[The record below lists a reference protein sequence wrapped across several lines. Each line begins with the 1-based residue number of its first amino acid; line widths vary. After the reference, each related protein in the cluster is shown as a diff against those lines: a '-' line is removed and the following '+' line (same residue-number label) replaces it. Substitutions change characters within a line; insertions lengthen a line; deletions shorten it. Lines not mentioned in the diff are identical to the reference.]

1 MKKILLSVG
10 VILTSLTATSQL
22 FNASSAADFAT
33 FAAVDADGDT
43 FSWGIYDLL
52 TANAG
57 APVGTSF
64 DAQGDVL
71 GSFSYDNATMAA
83 LTPDNWIVSPAINLT
98 GQTVATLSWGCAAVD
113 PAYPAENYSVY
124 VVSAADPATVV
135 AALTAATPVFTETIA
150 TGDVWASKFVNIN
163 TFAGQNN
170 VYVAFR
176 HHACT
181 DEFLFILDDIKITN
195 VASIVENTI
204 TTSAYPNPTND
215 VLNIK
220 LSANATS
227 VSIIGLDGKVI
238 SSEVINA
245 NTAQVNVSNLVAGV
259 YIYEI
264 VAENGEVVRN
274 TFVKK

>member
-1 MKKILLSVG
+1 MKKLLLSIG
-10 VILTSLTATSQL
+10 VVLTSISVNAQL
-22 FNASSAADFAT
+22 FNASSAADFANFT
-33 FAAVDADGDT
+33 AVDADADT
-43 FSWGIYDLL
+43 FTWGIYDLM

-64 DAQGDVL
+64 DAQGDVM

-98 GQTVATLSWGCAAVD
+98 GQTVATLSWGRASVD
-113 PAYPAENYSVY
+113 PSYPAENYSVY
-124 VVSAADPATVV
+124 VVTGADVTAAVTALAT
-135 AALTAATPVFTETIA
+135 ATPVFTETIA
-150 TGDVWASKFVNIN
+150 TGDAWVSKYININ
-163 TFAGQNN
+163 SFAGMNN

-181 DEFLFILDDIKITN
+181 DQFLFILDDIKITN
-195 VASIVENTI
+195 IASVVENTI
-204 TTSAYPNPTND
+204 STSVYPNPTSD
-215 VLNIK
+215 VLNIE
-220 LSANATS
+220 LSENATS

-238 SSEVINA
+238 STESVNA
-245 NTAQVNVSNLVAGV
+245 NTVTVNVSALVAGV
-259 YIYEI
+259 YIYQI